1 MLTGDYN
8 HRPISIRSPELP
20 SNSANP
26 NAFQE
31 SQNVEKGAEQLGKEE
46 DKEKKLGEVSQF
58 VDTYKMRQNIIN
70 FQTTLGEILV
80 TDMENAPLLPKEMAL
95 NPTQFNTF
103 INTAIVDIPLSE
115 AAAKSPINY
124 KSMVNSI
131 DSYKE
136 KLGAKSDEARP
147 DLKLNETFLFFSMNI
162 IRNFVSK
169 ALRNNWAP
177 PTLWNLVGKKIG
189 LKAEGMSKYE
199 YISLMVQ
206 GCAKVKD
213 NLDEIKRRLIDDD
226 NPHQFV
232 QEISGLYIHTG
243 LNSAQTLI
251 ESIEGTLK
259 ILEEQFAYHES
270 QGTLEKFFNE
280 AFDDGNICFEAR
292 ARHLQEY
299 ASIQPT
305 EKEDEIADVKLILD
319 YTKESS
325 FEKIF
330 EEEIKV
336 FREKKIREG
345 SLSSIDTP
353 KADEFEDYLVEERK
367 IYEIEGK
374 DSMEEIRPFRQADVE
389 RLIAYFRNEI
399 MILE

>member
-8 HRPISIRSPELP
+8 HRPIFTRSPELSP
-20 SNSANP
+20 NSVNP
-26 NAFQE
+26 NT
-31 SQNVEKGAEQLGKEE
+31 SQKSQTAEKDVEQLGKEE
-46 DKEKKLGEVSQF
+46 SKEKKIGEVSQSI
-58 VDTYKMRQNIIN
+58 DTHKMRQNIIN
-70 FQTTLGEILV
+70 FQTTLSEILV

-115 AAAKSPINY
+115 AAAKPPINY
-124 KSMVNSI
+124 KKMLISI

-136 KLGAKSDEARP
+136 KLGAKSDETRP

-162 IRNFVSK
+162 IRNLVSK

-177 PTLWNLVGKKIG
+177 SALWNLVGKKID

-199 YISLMVQ
+199 YISLMLQ

-213 NLDEIKRRLIDDD
+213 NLDEIKRRLIEDD
-226 NPHQFV
+226 NPRQFV
-232 QEISGLYIHTG
+232 QEISGLSIHTG

-280 AFDDGNICFEAR
+280 AFDEDNLCFEAR
-292 ARHLQEY
+292 SRHLQEY
-299 ASIQPT
+299 ASTQST
-305 EKEDEIADVKLILD
+305 EEGVEIADVKLILD

-389 RLIAYFRNEI
+389 RLIAYFRDEI

>member
-8 HRPISIRSPELP
+8 HRPIPIRSPELP

-26 NAFQE
+26 NASQE
-31 SQNVEKGAEQLGKEE
+31 SQIAEKGAEQLGKKE
-46 DKEKKLGEVSQF
+46 DKEKKLGEVSQS
-58 VDTYKMRQNIIN
+58 VDTHKMRQNIIN
-70 FQTTLGEILV
+70 FQTTLSEILV
-80 TDMENAPLLPKEMAL
+80 TDMENAPLLAKEMAL

-103 INTAIVDIPLSE
+103 INTSIIDIPLSE

-124 KSMVNSI
+124 KKMLNSI

-147 DLKLNETFLFFSMNI
+147 DLKLNETFLFFSINI

-177 PTLWNLVGKKIG
+177 STLWNLVGKKIG

-199 YISLMVQ
+199 YISLMIQ

-213 NLDEIKRRLIDDD
+213 NLDEIKRRLIEDD

-270 QGTLEKFFNE
+270 QGTLEDFFNE

-292 ARHLQEY
+292 ARYLQEY

-305 EKEDEIADVKLILD
+305 EKGVEIVDVKLILD
-319 YTKESS
+319 YTKESA

-353 KADEFEDYLVEERK
+353 KADEFEDYLIEERK

-389 RLIAYFRNEI
+389 RLIAYFRDEI